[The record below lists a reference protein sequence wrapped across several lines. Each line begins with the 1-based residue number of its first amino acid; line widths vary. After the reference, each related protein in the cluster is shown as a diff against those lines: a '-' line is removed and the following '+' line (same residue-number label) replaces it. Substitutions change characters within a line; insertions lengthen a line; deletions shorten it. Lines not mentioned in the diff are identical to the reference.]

1 VSRFSAELLSYHVS
15 NYRYCWGLC
24 IARYEY
30 CRHFIDYSDAA
41 IIYLI
46 STYFQMIL
54 YRHPEEEVQR
64 SRIQF
69 GRTEKN
75 GGGNFAWSQ
84 CKNDEATH

>member
-1 VSRFSAELLSYHVS
+1 MNDAEISYIILMGRFL
-15 NYRYCWGLC
+15 
-24 IARYEY
+24 
-30 CRHFIDYSDAA
+30 
-41 IIYLI
+41 IYLI

-69 GRTEKN
+69 GKTEKN
-75 GGGNFAWSQ
+75 GDGDFAWSQ